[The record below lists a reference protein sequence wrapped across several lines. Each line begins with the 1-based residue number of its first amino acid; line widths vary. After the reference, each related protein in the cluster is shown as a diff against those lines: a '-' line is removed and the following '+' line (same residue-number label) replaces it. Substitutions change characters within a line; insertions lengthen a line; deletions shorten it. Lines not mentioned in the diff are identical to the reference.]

1 MSKLSRQ
8 IRNLV
13 FVLVVVILSF
23 ACTIELLQIQIVD
36 GEYYK
41 DQTANT
47 YTANQTVQA
56 ARGQIF
62 TKDGKVV
69 NTNRLVYK
77 IIVQKAF
84 FKSGTENDV
93 IAKTLKILQNNCGQI
108 HPEKVQNI
116 SVNKVYNKQSNKKA
130 ARHQPYRRKP
140 EQRAH
145 RKIMHH
151 PCKSRK
157 DNTAQFFAEKRHSNS
172 CRKRKIGLP

>member
-13 FVLVVVILSF
+13 FVLVVVLLSF

-62 TKDGKVV
+62 T
-69 NTNRLVYK
+69 TIR
-77 IIVQKAF
+77 
-84 FKSGTENDV
+84 SG
-93 IAKTLKILQNNCGQI
+93 
-108 HPEKVQNI
+108 
-116 SVNKVYNKQSNKKA
+116 
-130 ARHQPYRRKP
+130 
-140 EQRAH
+140 
-145 RKIMHH
+145 
-151 PCKSRK
+151 
-157 DNTAQFFAEKRHSNS
+157 
-172 CRKRKIGLP
+172 

>member
-13 FVLVVVILSF
+13 FVLVVVLLSF

-69 NTNRLVYK
+69 NTNRLVPD
-77 IIVQKAF
+77 IILFIRHRCDPITDRAWLSFQIS
-84 FKSGTENDV
+84 KSAASMLIPSVFPKRPGRV
-93 IAKTLKILQNNCGQI
+93 INVTL
-108 HPEKVQNI
+108 
-116 SVNKVYNKQSNKKA
+116 A
-130 ARHQPYRRKP
+130 APVPRS
-140 EQRAH
+140 
-145 RKIMHH
+145 
-151 PCKSRK
+151 SRIRP
-157 DNTAQFFAEKRHSNS
+157 DLS
-172 CRKRKIGLP
+172 I

>member
-93 IAKTLKILQNNCGQI
+93 IAKTLKILQNNDQKWI
-108 HPEKVQNI
+108 
-116 SVNKVYNKQSNKKA
+116 
-130 ARHQPYRRKP
+130 
-140 EQRAH
+140 
-145 RKIMHH
+145 
-151 PCKSRK
+151 
-157 DNTAQFFAEKRHSNS
+157 DT
-172 CRKRKIGLP
+172 LPVSKTTP

>member
-13 FVLVVVILSF
+13 FVLVVVLLSF

-93 IAKTLKILQNNCGQI
+93 IAKTLKILQNNDQKWIDTLPVSKTAPYKFTGDDDEI
-108 HPEKVQNI
+108 DTLR
-116 SVNKVYNKQSNKKA
+116 SKA
-130 ARHQPYRRKP
+130 GAWSLCNSGKLH
-140 EQRAH
+140 ECTV
-145 RKIMHH
+145 RKIRDFRFLRTGNAKVH
-151 PCKSRK
+151 
-157 DNTAQFFAEKRHSNS
+157 
-172 CRKRKIGLP
+172 CRCTL

>member
-13 FVLVVVILSF
+13 FVLVVVLLSF

-93 IAKTLKILQNNCGQI
+93 IAKNA
-108 HPEKVQNI
+108 E
-116 SVNKVYNKQSNKKA
+116 
-130 ARHQPYRRKP
+130 
-140 EQRAH
+140 
-145 RKIMHH
+145 
-151 PCKSRK
+151 
-157 DNTAQFFAEKRHSNS
+157 NTSE
-172 CRKRKIGLP
+172 